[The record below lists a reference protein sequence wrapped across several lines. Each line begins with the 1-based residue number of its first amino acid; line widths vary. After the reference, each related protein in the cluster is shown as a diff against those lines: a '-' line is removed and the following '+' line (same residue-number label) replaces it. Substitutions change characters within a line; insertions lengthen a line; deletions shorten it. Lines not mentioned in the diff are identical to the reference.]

1 MSVKKKIPYVQAT
14 GTDAPERAYAPFI
27 LATTA
32 AMLNVDATV
41 YLMIYASK

>member
-1 MSVKKKIPYVQAT
+1 VSVKKKIPYVQT
-14 GTDAPERAYAPFI
+14 GADASERAYAPFI

-32 AMLNVDATV
+32 VVLNVDATV